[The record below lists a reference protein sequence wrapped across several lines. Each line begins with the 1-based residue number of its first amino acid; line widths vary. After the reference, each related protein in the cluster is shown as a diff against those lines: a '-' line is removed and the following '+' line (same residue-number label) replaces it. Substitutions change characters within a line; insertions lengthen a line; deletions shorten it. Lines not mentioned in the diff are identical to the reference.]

1 MRFLETHPECAICFH
16 NALIIFDDGRETQ
29 LHNPDQQKTFSTIED
44 LWERNFM
51 ATCSVMFRAGLTP
64 ALPDWSW
71 GMRFGDWPLHL
82 LNAEHGTIGYLPD
95 VMATYRR
102 HAGGVF
108 GGAKPVRQ
116 LEEIVGFYEDIAPWV
131 SRHFQRHLRTAQAR
145 VADAILQHYLAVPN
159 VHEARRAFAVL
170 RKAKSERRYRTRRE
184 MFDLFLLL
192 YLPRLKRLKSSL
204 YRWRRRVTGV
214 CDRQPTTP
222 DTRPA
227 ATGNDRL

>member
-1 MRFLETHPECAICFH
+1 MVRADTRQYQRRFPDKIHLRLAASNQNNNRAWGEAIVGARGKYVALLDGDDYWTSPRKLQLQVRFLETHPECAICFH

-64 ALPDWSW
+64 ALPNWFW

-95 VMATYRR
+95 VMAPYRR

-108 GGAKPVRQ
+108 GER
-116 LEEIVGFYEDIAPWV
+116 
-131 SRHFQRHLRTAQAR
+131 SRSG
-145 VADAILQHYLAVPN
+145 N
-159 VHEARRAFAVL
+159 W
-170 RKAKSERRYRTRRE
+170 K
-184 MFDLFLLL
+184 
-192 YLPRLKRLKSSL
+192 KSSAS
-204 YRWRRRVTGV
+204 TKI
-214 CDRQPTTP
+214 
-222 DTRPA
+222 
-227 ATGNDRL
+227 